1 MTKISKVLV
10 IGWGPIIIGQAAE
23 FDYSRMQAA
32 SGPYENV
39 YLFQKLV
46 DILRV
51 AYRAF
56 VGGQHAIHFL

>member
-10 IGWGPIIIGQAAE
+10 IGSGPMIIGQAAE
-23 FDYSRMQAA
+23 FDCSGTHAA
-32 SGPYENV
+32 PGPQETV